1 MDSPCLPPRPLL
13 LTLILMDEL
22 RDVISAVRETG
33 PGQADRIR
41 ALRVE
46 FGFDPDDAPTAHL
59 RPLFGAAAA

>member
-1 MDSPCLPPRPLL
+1 
-13 LTLILMDEL
+13 MDEL